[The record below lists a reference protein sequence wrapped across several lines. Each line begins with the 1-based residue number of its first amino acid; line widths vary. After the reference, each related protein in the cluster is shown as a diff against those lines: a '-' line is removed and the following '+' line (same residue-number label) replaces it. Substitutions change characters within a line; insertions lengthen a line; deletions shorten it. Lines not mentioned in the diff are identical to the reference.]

1 MADAAE
7 VQVSHFLDE
16 YGLGS
21 FQIKLI
27 VWSVLLA
34 MIDGYDIGAIAFA
47 APSLIKEWHVA
58 PKELGLVLSASN
70 IGVLFG
76 SQIFGWIGDR
86 YGRKTALILANLL
99 FGVFTFIAAYSTNL
113 TELSWL
119 RLVAGLGIG
128 GVIPNLVAINAESA
142 PRTMR
147 ATLAIIAVG
156 LVPLGGAL
164 AGFAAA
170 ALVPQYGW
178 QVLFQIGGVVPA
190 VFALAGIVML
200 PESIKFMALHESQRG
215 KMEALLTAIRPDFKV
230 PPNARFVIED
240 EKQSPSNN
248 PVYLFGSG
256 LAAIT
261 PLTWIMFACNLMG
274 YFFLISWTPTLMG
287 AAHVPPQTAALAGA
301 ALQVG
306 GTVGSLALCWW
317 LQKARFLAVAILFVI
332 AVPVVGSIG
341 YVGLSSTAALLAIT
355 FLAGTVVLGIQ
366 SGINVVGAVIYPTM
380 LRSNGSG
387 WQLGI
392 GRLGAIAGPLVGASF
407 VGLPISELYMWSALP
422 FAAGAI
428 VCFLIYHLNKIRLA
442 NLAAQNS
449 VAVKPPESLLVGLGI
464 AAVVLVILPIFDDFF
479 ATWFFAAGL
488 ICMFF
493 AALGGQNMF
502 VVPSAIIAGVSI
514 LPFLLSANS
523 PAMGIMPLELK
534 IILSAILVFLV
545 TLVIISLTVGKPR
558 DA

>member
-99 FGVFTFIAAYSTNL
+99 FGVFTFIAAYSSNL

-170 ALVPQYGW
+170 ALVPQHGW
-178 QVLFQIGGVVPA
+178 QVLFQIGGVVPV

-240 EKQSPSNN
+240 EKQSPSN
-248 PVYLFGSG
+248 PIHLFDNG
-256 LAAIT
+256 LQAIT
-261 PLTWIMFACNLMG
+261 PLTWLMFACNLMG

-306 GTVGSLALCWW
+306 GTIGALVLCWW
-317 LQKARFLAVAILFVI
+317 LQKARFLAIAILFVI
-332 AVPVVGSIG
+332 AVPVVSSIG
-341 YVGLSSTAALLAIT
+341 YAGLSSTSALIT
-355 FLAGTVVLGIQ
+355 ATFFAGVIVLGIQ
-366 SGINVVGAVIYPTM
+366 SGINVVGAMIYPTS
-380 LRSNGSG
+380 LRANGSG

-392 GRLGAIAGPLVGASF
+392 GRLGAIVGPLVGAAF
-407 VGLPISELYMWSALP
+407 VGLPVTQLYMWSAIP
-422 FAAGAI
+422 FALGAV
-428 VCFLIYHLNKIRLA
+428 VCFIIYRLNAARVKARPELA
-442 NLAAQNS
+442 Q
-449 VAVKPPESLLVGLGI
+449 
-464 AAVVLVILPIFDDFF
+464 
-479 ATWFFAAGL
+479 
-488 ICMFF
+488 
-493 AALGGQNMF
+493 GQ
-502 VVPSAIIAGVSI
+502 
-514 LPFLLSANS
+514 
-523 PAMGIMPLELK
+523 
-534 IILSAILVFLV
+534 
-545 TLVIISLTVGKPR
+545 
-558 DA
+558 